1 MNHKT
6 SLVKIKALF
15 GETFLAQQSLDFLG
29 GSSLPE
35 EIDLS
40 YDYLQKL
47 KENNFDVLYVPEVH
61 GVTFTPD
68 VIMGLW
74 ERCSPNTTILYN
86 YDDVYK
92 WYTSNKDSFWYK
104 EILPTGWLFMKSVPL
119 EGSGFSKYDEQTRK
133 LEIFISTINSKN
145 KKKNFYSEWGFLKFR
160 KGNVDTN
167 ASLLAFDKKH
177 RSSFVEEFLRLIISL
192 RSKRKP
198 ALGDYYVWTS
208 TLFEGR
214 EMVRIGFFDIH
225 GADVTKRDSTDGNS
239 MTQITPVLRC

>member
-1 MNHKT
+1 MCVSVIHKRLLNTLFLGMNHKT

-119 EGSGFSKYDEQTRK
+119 EGRGYEIVSVTIKGKYWTFVRYMITLHDGF
-133 LEIFISTINSKN
+133 
-145 KKKNFYSEWGFLKFR
+145 W
-160 KGNVDTN
+160 
-167 ASLLAFDKKH
+167 
-177 RSSFVEEFLRLIISL
+177 SSR
-192 RSKRKP
+192 
-198 ALGDYYVWTS
+198 
-208 TLFEGR
+208 
-214 EMVRIGFFDIH
+214 
-225 GADVTKRDSTDGNS
+225 
-239 MTQITPVLRC
+239 